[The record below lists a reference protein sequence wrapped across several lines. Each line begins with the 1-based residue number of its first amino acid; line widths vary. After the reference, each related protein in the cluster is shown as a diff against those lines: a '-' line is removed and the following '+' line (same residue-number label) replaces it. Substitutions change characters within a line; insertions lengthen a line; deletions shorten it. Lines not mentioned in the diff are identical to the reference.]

1 MFGFERD
8 HYIKQQKLNQGAVLI
23 LLCTLLLA
31 SVQSFASYSDP
42 FRNPM
47 GANASFSPELERLGT
62 KYGKETTVLKGT
74 NKPYTG
80 TSSSTISIWKDV
92 VIKWSFVDGQEAV
105 NPRTYYSQLTGEKLS
120 GEFKTYYPD
129 GAKHG
134 VINLVDGKQVGTTKT
149 WYPNGN
155 LKSTFNYSMGI
166 EDGVYSTFYENGN
179 KKQTGIHGP
188 NKTIQWTDWHI
199 NGQKESFNSFNGV
212 GQPTF
217 SKYWDLR
224 GNPTKLPKEFRIH
237 ATDKDDT
244 VATASKKNKGG
255 NMEAFYVSIY
265 VPLAIALFIL
275 LPLLGVGM
283 CWLYRKVKKGN
294 PQAS

>member
-1 MFGFERD
+1 MSIE
-8 HYIKQQKLNQGAVLI
+8 LI
-23 LLCTLLLA
+23 TE
-31 SVQSFASYSDP
+31 Y
-42 FRNPM
+42 
-47 GANASFSPELERLGT
+47 
-62 KYGKETTVLKGT
+62 
-74 NKPYTG
+74 
-80 TSSSTISIWKDV
+80 
-92 VIKWSFVDGQEAV
+92 
-105 NPRTYYSQLTGEKLS
+105 
-120 GEFKTYYPD
+120 
-129 GAKHG
+129 H
-134 VINLVDGKQVGTTKT
+134 
-149 WYPNGN
+149 PNGQKKYKGHYN
-155 LKSTFNYSMGI
+155 GVHPVGDHTAWYECGDKEYESIELDESTEIVTYWYENGQIKSKGNCTDYWKSGSWTEWN
-166 EDGVYSTFYENGN
+166 ENGN

-188 NKTIQWTDWHI
+188 NKTIQWTDWYI

-244 VATASKKNKGG
+244 VATVSKKNKGG

-283 CWLYRKVKKGN
+283 CWLYRKVKKGK
-294 PQAS
+294 PQGS